1 MGHEAHDGEDNK
13 SCEHAGAGIDAAD
26 DDGVPAEREGWGQEG
41 WGWRE
46 GELVGRGYQGARRSR
61 VPVSRATGVLPR
73 PPPEGVEPE
82 GVARRFW
89 LRDGWS

>member
-46 GELVGRGYQGARRSR
+46 AELVAGQRR
-61 VPVSRATGVLPR
+61 VPVSRATGVPPPPPPPPR
-73 PPPEGVEPE
+73 DPPEGVEP
-82 GVARRFW
+82 
-89 LRDGWS
+89 